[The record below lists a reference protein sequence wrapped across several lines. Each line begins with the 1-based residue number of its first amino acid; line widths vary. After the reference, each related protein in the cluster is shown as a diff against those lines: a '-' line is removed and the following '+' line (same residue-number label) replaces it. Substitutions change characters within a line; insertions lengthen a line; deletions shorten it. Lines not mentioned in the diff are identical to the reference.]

1 MSASTWQT
9 VLAELYGEATAN
21 ALEDEVSTQLERT
34 RGELTGQAPP
44 LSEEDVWLISY
55 ADQFQREGRPPLSV
69 LGEFLDR
76 HTLPWITGVH
86 VLPFYPWSSDDGFSV
101 TDYLAVDSAYGDW
114 DDVSALADNRRLMA
128 DAVINHMSAQSEW
141 FQRYLAG
148 DAEYTGYFRTA
159 DPEEDL
165 TSTVRPRTLPLLT
178 RFESADGPRWV
189 WTTFSA
195 DQVDLDYR
203 NPRVLL
209 AMLDVV
215 LEYVRRGATA
225 IRLDAI
231 CFLWKIEGTTSI
243 HLPQTHAVVHFLRMC
258 LEAAAP
264 GTVLITETNVPH
276 AENVS
281 YFGTRDR
288 QEAQLVYQFSLAP
301 LILDAL
307 ARGDASTLGEWAAS
321 LDVTVPGTS
330 FLNFL
335 ASHDGVGV
343 RPAEGLIP
351 PERIEDLAQLSDR
364 AGGGVGERALSD
376 GTNVPY
382 ELNSTWF
389 DLMAVDHSEDDAIA
403 RHLVAHAV
411 MFALAGVP
419 LIYVHSLF
427 GTSNDQAGYQATGRL
442 RSYNRRKFTDLT
454 RLETTLADPTSRAG
468 RISAAMEAMAS
479 IRAGHPAFHPFAD
492 QEVLAA
498 PRQVFAVRRSHH
510 LGEAIVVANLGGI
523 PVDYEVPPGPW
534 QSLGGPRP
542 SSNRLSLSGWD
553 SAWLGT
559 R

>member
-1 MSASTWQT
+1 MNASTWQT
-9 VLAELYGEATAN
+9 VLAELYGEETAN
-21 ALEDEVSTQLERT
+21 AVQDDVATQIERT
-34 RGELTGQAPP
+34 RGELTGQALP
-44 LSEEDVWLISY
+44 LSEKDIWLISY
-55 ADQFQREGRPPLSV
+55 ADQFQRDGRKPLSV
-69 LGEFLDR
+69 LREFLDQ

-101 TDYLAVDSAYGDW
+101 TDYLAVDPAYGDW
-114 DDVSALADNRRLMA
+114 DDVAALADNRRLMA
-128 DAVINHMSAQSEW
+128 DAVINHMSAQSQW
-141 FQRYLAG
+141 FQRFLIGEDEYAG
-148 DAEYTGYFRTA
+148 FFRTA
-159 DPEEDL
+159 DPEADL

-178 RFESADGPRWV
+178 RFESVEGPRWV

-209 AMLDVV
+209 KVLDVL

-231 CFLWKIEGTTSI
+231 CFLWKVEGTTSI
-243 HLPQTHAVVHFLRMC
+243 HLAQTHAVVHFLRLC

-276 AENVS
+276 AENIS
-281 YFGTRDR
+281 YLGTKDR

-307 ARGDASTLGEWAAS
+307 ARGDASTLSEWAAS
-321 LDVTVPGTS
+321 LDLTVPGTS

-351 PERIEDLAQLSDR
+351 QARIQALARLSQR
-364 AGGGVGERALSD
+364 SGGGVGERALSD
-376 GTNVPY
+376 GTDVPY

-389 DLMAVDHSEDDAIA
+389 DLMAVDHSEDEAIA

-427 GTSNDQAGYQATGRL
+427 GSSNDQEGYQATGRL
-442 RSYNRRKFTDLT
+442 RSYNRRKFTDLA
-454 RLETTLADPTSRAG
+454 RLEAALADPTCRAG
-468 RISAAMEAMAS
+468 RISAAMKAMAS
-479 IRAGHPAFHPFAD
+479 IRACHPAFHPFAD

-498 PRQVFAVRRSHH
+498 PHQVFAIRRSHD
-510 LGEAIVVANLGGI
+510 LGEAIVAVNLSGT
-523 PVDYEVPPGPW
+523 PVDFQLPPGPW
-534 QSLGGPRP
+534 QLLAGPRP
-542 SSNRLSLSGWD
+542 SGSRLSLSGWD

-559 R
+559 D

>member
-1 MSASTWQT
+1 MSTSKWQT
-9 VLAELYGEATAN
+9 VLAELYGDETAA
-21 ALEDEVSTQLERT
+21 ALEHEVTTQIERT
-34 RGELTGQAPP
+34 RGELMEPAAP
-44 LSEEDVWLISY
+44 LSENDIWLISY

-69 LGEFLDR
+69 LREFLDQ
-76 HTLPWITGVH
+76 HNLPWITGVH
-86 VLPFYPWSSDDGFSV
+86 LLPFYPWSSDDGFSV
-101 TDYLAVDSAYGDW
+101 TDYLAVDPAYGDW
-114 DDVSALADNRRLMA
+114 DDVSALAANRRLMT

-148 DAEYTGYFRTA
+148 DEEYSGFFRTA
-159 DPEEDL
+159 DPEADL
-165 TSTVRPRTLPLLT
+165 TRTVRPRTFPLLT

-209 AMLDVV
+209 RVLDAV

-225 IRLDAI
+225 IRLDAV
-231 CFLWKIEGTTSI
+231 CFLWKIEGTSSI
-243 HLPQTHAVVHFLRMC
+243 HLPQTHAVVHFLRLC
-258 LEAAAP
+258 LDTAAP

-281 YFGTRDR
+281 YFGTEDR
-288 QEAQLVYQFSLAP
+288 PEAQLVYQFSLAP

-321 LDVTVPGTS
+321 LDVSVPGTS

-351 PERIEDLAQLSDR
+351 PERIEGLAQLSHR
-364 AGGGVGERALSD
+364 SGGGVGERTSSD
-376 GTNVPY
+376 GTRVPY

-389 DLMAVDHSEDDAIA
+389 DLMAVDHTEDEAIA
-403 RHLVAHAV
+403 RHLAAHAV
-411 MFALAGVP
+411 MLALAGVP
-419 LIYVHSLF
+419 LLYVHSLF
-427 GTSNDQAGYQATGRL
+427 GTSIDQAGYQATGRL
-442 RSYNRRKFTDLT
+442 RSYNRQKFTNLT
-454 RLETTLADPTSRAG
+454 RLEAALADPTSRAC
-468 RISAAMEAMAS
+468 RISTAMAAMAS
-479 IRAGHPAFHPFAD
+479 IRSGHQAFHPFAD

-498 PRQVFAVRRSHH
+498 PQQVFAIRRSHET
-510 LGEAIVVANLGGI
+510 GEAIVVTNLGGTS
-523 PVDYEVPPGPW
+523 VDYDLPPGHW
-534 QSLGGPRP
+534 QSLAGPRP
-542 SSNRLSLSGWD
+542 SGSRLSLSGWE